1 MAKSFS
7 KILVPLDGSANST
20 RGLDKAIAI
29 ANASGAEITG
39 FYVFHLP
46 ITAGIKYTK
55 KMKDAAQDK
64 AVKAIGPAMR
74 KAQKAGATFK
84 YKTGGGN
91 TGDEIVKAAE
101 KGKFD
106 LIVIG
111 ARGLSGTKSAFLG
124 SVSNHVM
131 HQSKIPVMVVK

>member
-46 ITAGIKYTK
+46 MTAGIKYTK

>member
-1 MAKSFS
+1 MIFNT
-7 KILVPLDGSANST
+7 D
-20 RGLDKAIAI
+20 
-29 ANASGAEITG
+29 
-39 FYVFHLP
+39 
-46 ITAGIKYTK
+46 
-55 KMKDAAQDK
+55 DK

-74 KAQKAGATFK
+74 KAQQAGATFK
-84 YKTGGGN
+84 YKTGGGH
-91 TGDEIVKAAE
+91 TGEEILKAAD

-111 ARGLSGTKSAFLG
+111 ARGLSGAKSAFLG

>member
-7 KILVPLDGSANST
+7 KIMVPLDGSANSM

-46 ITAGIKYTK
+46 MTAGIKYTK

-91 TGDEIVKAAE
+91 TGDEIIKAAE